1 MRRVRWKEE
10 EPIAG
15 HVIETDAEDTRGSI
29 LLSLPEKSQNTS
41 QNYMLEG
48 GKADALMQPPSLLTL

>member
-1 MRRVRWKEE
+1 MSRREGMRRVRWKEE

-29 LLSLPEKSQNTS
+29 LLSPPEKSQNTS
-41 QNYMLEG
+41 
-48 GKADALMQPPSLLTL
+48 